1 MSGKDSDEAKEEKFL
16 AFQSGQ
22 IRVLWSSPEPVNILD
37 LILGIDRVEVVDE
50 EEVDVFQVAEIMGD
64 TNVDAPIQ
72 VFGSAK

>member
-1 MSGKDSDEAKEEKFL
+1 MKLVTMNFVASGGMI
-16 AFQSGQ
+16 SGQ